1 MASHETLVVSEDD
14 GIAWVSLNRPAV
26 RNAINQ
32 QMQAEL
38 REVWTSFRAD
48 DDVRCIVL
56 TAEGDHFCT
65 GIDRGEAITEDA
77 VADIAA
83 GKHPGYPTPWVYD
96 DPGRDLGPKACDLWK
111 PVIAAVQ
118 GMACGGA
125 FYMLGETEFIIA
137 ADDAVFF
144 DPHVTYGMTAAFEP
158 MQMLTKMP
166 FPEVMRMSLL
176 GVHERMSAER
186 AREIGLVS
194 EVAPRA
200 ELRERAEWAAR
211 VIADSPALA
220 IQGTLRALWTAL
232 EVSRAQAIELAALYT
247 RIGSDAGAFAE
258 GQERFASGE
267 RPQWRL
273 R

>member
-1 MASHETLVVSEDD
+1 MPDYETLLVTIDNGV
-14 GIAWVSLNRPAV
+14 AWVSLNRPAV
-26 RNAINQ
+26 RNAFNLK
-32 QMQAEL
+32 MQAEL
-38 REVWTSFRAD
+38 RDLWRGFRYN
-48 DDVRCIVL
+48 DDVRCVVL
-56 TAEGDHFCT
+56 AGEGDAFCT
-65 GIDRGEAITEDA
+65 GIDRSEAMTDDA
-77 VADIAA
+77 METDFFSA
-83 GKHPGYPTPWVYD
+83 YPTPWMYD
-96 DPGRDLGPKACDLWK
+96 DPGGDIGPKSNDLWK

-118 GMACGGA
+118 GLACGGA

-166 FPEVMRMSLL
+166 FPEIMRLALL

-194 EVAPRA
+194 EVVPRA
-200 ELRERAEWAAR
+200 ELRERAAWAAQ

-220 IQGTLRALWTAL
+220 IQGTMRALWTAL
-232 EVSRAQAIELAALYT
+232 EMSRSQALAVANLFT
-247 RIGSDAGAFAE
+247 RIGSDATAFKE

-267 RPQWRL
+267 RPKWRL